1 MKLKKLLV
9 PVVILFVLAACKTG
23 EKLALKLNYE
33 KGKKYYYT
41 SINTQE
47 VEQSVMGKTIKSKTT
62 TTTGYLWEVKD
73 IDKDGNFLVTITYDK
88 VETKKEGEGADT
100 PSPMKDDFMKGFSFD
115 MVVTP
120 KGKVKEIKG
129 MEKMMEMAMSAA
141 MPDSV
146 ANDPS
151 SKAMME
157 PVKEML
163 KKQFSDKSMS
173 SMMEQMTDYFPEG
186 DVAVGDKWEKVVN
199 MSAIMPMKIT
209 SNYTV
214 KDIKDGI
221 AIIEVEAKVEP
232 GEGEAIMGMK
242 VTLNGTQKGTMEINV
257 KSGIIVKSTM
267 DQTIDGTV
275 GMMGMSFPMKISGQ
289 TTIEAKEVN

>member
-1 MKLKKLLV
+1 M
-9 PVVILFVLAACKTG
+9 LAACKTG